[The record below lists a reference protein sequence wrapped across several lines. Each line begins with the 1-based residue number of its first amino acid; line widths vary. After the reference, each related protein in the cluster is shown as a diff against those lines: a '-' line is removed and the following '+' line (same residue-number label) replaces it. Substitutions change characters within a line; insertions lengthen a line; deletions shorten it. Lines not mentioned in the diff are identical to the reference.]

1 MVTQPLSTSLQGGFR
16 FLHFPLPALYQPS
29 LRSTCHCGQWVG
41 LTVFRLSNMN
51 GLGSVFLPV
60 VEGPCNPI
68 PKRINPPLALLAQA
82 CQHFW
87 LVPHDGI
94 YQQFTWVSL
103 ITQPSS
109 LPHRA
114 CRFALS
120 SRTRLTSFEDGLHC
134 PARFIPPRCQGR
146 MER

>member
-1 MVTQPLSTSLQGGFR
+1 MVTQPLSTSLHGGFR

-29 LRSTCHCGQWVG
+29 LRSACPCGQRVG

-60 VEGPCNPI
+60 VECPCNPI

-82 CQHFW
+82 YQHFW

-103 ITQPSS
+103 IIQPSS

-120 SRTRLTSFEDGLHC
+120 SRIRLTPFGDGVRC
-134 PARFIPPRCQGR
+134 PASFIPSRYQGR
-146 MER
+146 MWR

>member
-16 FLHFPLPALYQPS
+16 FLHVPLPALSQPS
-29 LRSTCHCGQWVG
+29 LRLACHCWQRVG
-41 LTVFRLSNMN
+41 LTVFRLSNVN
-51 GLGSVFLPV
+51 GLGSVYLPV
-60 VEGPCNPI
+60 VACPCNPVTE
-68 PKRINPPLALLAQA
+68 RINLPLALLAQA

-103 ITQPSS
+103 IIQPSS
-109 LPHRA
+109 LPHCA

-120 SRTRLTSFEDGLHC
+120 SRIRLTSFEDGLHC